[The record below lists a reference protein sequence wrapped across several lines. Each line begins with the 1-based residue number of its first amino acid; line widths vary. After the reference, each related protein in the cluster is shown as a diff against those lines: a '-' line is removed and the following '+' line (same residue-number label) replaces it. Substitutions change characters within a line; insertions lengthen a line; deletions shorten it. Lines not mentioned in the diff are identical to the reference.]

1 MTKKSIRFQQLDP
14 PRNLTGELVARI
26 TDDIIAGKFEPN
38 EKLPTEHEMI
48 AAFGVSRSV
57 VREAIAA
64 LRSEGLVETRQGAGA
79 FVVGDK
85 SKRPFRID
93 PKSLQSV
100 QAVLDLMELRM
111 GIEIEAAGLAAQR
124 RDREAFRKVE
134 KTLRAFEEA
143 IDRGEDA
150 VEADFN
156 FHRALVAATGNE
168 YFVTF
173 LDYLGWH
180 IIPRR
185 NIQVSTQ
192 DAASQKSYLKKVHA
206 EHKKIARAIE
216 AGDPRAARAA
226 MRRHL
231 ERGRE
236 RYASFAASSR
246 H

>member
-1 MTKKSIRFQQLDP
+1 MTKKSLRFQQLDP

-168 YFVTF
+168 YFVSF

-192 DAASQKSYLKKVHA
+192 DAASQQSYLKKVHA

-246 H
+246 T

>member
-1 MTKKSIRFQQLDP
+1 
-14 PRNLTGELVARI
+14 
-26 TDDIIAGKFEPN
+26 
-38 EKLPTEHEMI
+38 MI

-93 PKSLQSV
+93 PRSLQSV

-111 GIEIEAAGLAAQR
+111 GVEIEAAGLAALR
-124 RDREAFRKVE
+124 RDRDALRMVE

-156 FHRALVAATGNE
+156 FHRALVGATGNE
-168 YFVTF
+168 YFVSF

-192 DAASQKSYLKKVHA
+192 DTASQQVYLKKVHA
-206 EHKKIARAIE
+206 EHKTIVRAIE
-216 AGDPRAARAA
+216 AGDARAARAA

-236 RYASFAASSR
+236 RYATFAASAR
-246 H
+246 P

>member
-1 MTKKSIRFQQLDP
+1 
-14 PRNLTGELVARI
+14 
-26 TDDIIAGKFEPN
+26 
-38 EKLPTEHEMI
+38 
-48 AAFGVSRSV
+48 
-57 VREAIAA
+57 
-64 LRSEGLVETRQGAGA
+64 
-79 FVVGDK
+79 
-85 SKRPFRID
+85 
-93 PKSLQSV
+93 
-100 QAVLDLMELRM
+100 M

-192 DAASQKSYLKKVHA
+192 DAASQQSYLKKVHA
-206 EHKKIARAIE
+206 EHKKIAKAIE
-216 AGDPRAARAA
+216 TGDPRAARAA

-246 H
+246 T